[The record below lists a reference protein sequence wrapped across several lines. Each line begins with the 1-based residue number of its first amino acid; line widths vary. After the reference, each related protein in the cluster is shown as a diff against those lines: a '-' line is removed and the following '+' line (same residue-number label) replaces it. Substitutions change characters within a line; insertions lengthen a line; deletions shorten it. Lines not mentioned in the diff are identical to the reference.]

1 MYKYVGY
8 PILKTIV
15 GYPIFLN
22 IKIYTGSLMVKTR
35 TEINQE
41 SNERRG
47 IVNKAFKLH
56 QSTVDA
62 IRSFADGSEK
72 SQAQLVSNAFN
83 GFYTPLPAGY
93 ENEEGEDISADIYIY
108 HPYSLETW
116 LIITNINDEYDEER
130 EINFYEINFEDMVNQ
145 FISQHLPGLHINH
158 LKVFYTPILGSGE
171 FYRPDFS
178 KLKQEIFK
186 ESVSFFFDLFHEMP
200 TLFRY
205 KNLQMVPMIEGSKEY
220 EKLTKLY

>member
-1 MYKYVGY
+1 
-8 PILKTIV
+8 
-15 GYPIFLN
+15 
-22 IKIYTGSLMVKTR
+22 MVKTR

-62 IRSFADGSEK
+62 IRSFADDSEK
-72 SQAQLVSNAFN
+72 SQAQLVTNAFD

-93 ENEEGEDISADIYIY
+93 ENQDGEDISSDIYIY
-108 HPYSLETW
+108 HPYGLETW
-116 LIITNINDEYDEER
+116 LVITNVRDDYNEDR
-130 EINFYEINFEDMVNQ
+130 EIDLDEIKFEDMVNH
-145 FISQHLPGLHINH
+145 FINQHLPGLHINNI
-158 LKVFYTPILGSGE
+158 KIFYTPILGSGE
-171 FYRPDFS
+171 FYRPNFS
-178 KLKQEIFK
+178 KLKQEMYK
-186 ESVSFFFDLFHEMP
+186 DSVSFFFDLFHEMP

-220 EKLTKLY
+220 EN

>member
-1 MYKYVGY
+1 
-8 PILKTIV
+8 
-15 GYPIFLN
+15 
-22 IKIYTGSLMVKTR
+22 MVKSR
-35 TEINQE
+35 NEINE
-41 SNERRG
+41 DSNKRRG
-47 IVNKAFKLH
+47 VINKAFKLH

-62 IRSFADGSEK
+62 IRNLADDSEK
-72 SQAQLVSNAFN
+72 SQAQLIANAFD

-93 ENEEGEDISADIYIY
+93 ENEDGNYISADIYIY

-116 LIITNINDEYDEER
+116 LIITNIEDEYDEER
-130 EINFYEINFEDMVNQ
+130 EINFYEINFENMVNY

-178 KLKQEIFK
+178 RLKQEMYK
-186 ESVSFFFDLFHEMP
+186 ESVSFFFNLFHEMP

-205 KNLQMVPMIEGSKEY
+205 KNLEMVSMSDDSKEY
-220 EKLTKLY
+220 KQLAKLY

>member
-1 MYKYVGY
+1 
-8 PILKTIV
+8 
-15 GYPIFLN
+15 
-22 IKIYTGSLMVKTR
+22 MVKTR
-35 TEINQE
+35 SEINQE

-56 QSTVDA
+56 ENTVNA
-62 IRSFADGSEK
+62 IRSLADDSEK
-72 SQAQLVSNAFN
+72 SQAQLITNAFD

-93 ENEEGEDISADIYIY
+93 EHEDGEDISSDIYIY
-108 HPYSLETW
+108 HPYRLETW
-116 LIITNINDEYDEER
+116 LIITNVRDDYDEDR
-130 EINFYEINFEDMVNQ
+130 EIDFYEINFEDMINH

-158 LKVFYTPILGSGE
+158 IKVFYTPILGSGE

-178 KLKQEIFK
+178 KLKQEMYK

-205 KNLQMVPMIEGSKEY
+205 KNLQMVYMLEDSKEY
-220 EKLTKLY
+220 GKLEKLY

>member
-1 MYKYVGY
+1 MLKFVGY
-8 PILKTIV
+8 PTFIDNKNERIL
-15 GYPIFLN
+15 
-22 IKIYTGSLMVKTR
+22 LMVKTR
-35 TEINQE
+35 AEINQE

-56 QSTVDA
+56 ENTVDA
-62 IRSFADGSEK
+62 IRSLADDSEK
-72 SQAQLVSNAFN
+72 SQAQLITNAFD

-93 ENEEGEDISADIYIY
+93 ENEDGEDISSDIYIY
-108 HPYSLETW
+108 HPYGLETW
-116 LIITNINDEYDEER
+116 LIITNVRDDYDEDR
-130 EINFYEINFEDMVNQ
+130 EIDFYEINFEDMVNH

-158 LKVFYTPILGSGE
+158 IKVFYTPILGSGE

-178 KLKQEIFK
+178 KLKQEMYK

-205 KNLQMVPMIEGSKEY
+205 KNLQMVHMLEDSKEY
-220 EKLTKLY
+220 EKLAKLY

>member
-1 MYKYVGY
+1 
-8 PILKTIV
+8 
-15 GYPIFLN
+15 
-22 IKIYTGSLMVKTR
+22 MVKTR

-62 IRSFADGSEK
+62 IRSFADDSEK
-72 SQAQLVSNAFN
+72 SQAQLVTNAFD

-93 ENEEGEDISADIYIY
+93 ENQDGEDISSDIYIY
-108 HPYSLETW
+108 HPYGLETW
-116 LIITNINDEYDEER
+116 LIITNVRDDYDEDR
-130 EINFYEINFEDMVNQ
+130 EIDLSEINFEDMVNH

-158 LKVFYTPILGSGE
+158 IKIFYTPVLGSGE
-171 FYRPDFS
+171 FYRPNFS
-178 KLKQEIFK
+178 KLKQEMYK
-186 ESVSFFFDLFHEMP
+186 DSVSFFFDLFHEMP

-205 KNLQMVPMIEGSKEY
+205 KSLHMVPMEIDSKEY
-220 EKLTKLY
+220 EKLAKLY

>member
-1 MYKYVGY
+1 
-8 PILKTIV
+8 
-15 GYPIFLN
+15 
-22 IKIYTGSLMVKTR
+22 MVKTR

-62 IRSFADGSEK
+62 IRSFADDSEK
-72 SQAQLVSNAFN
+72 SQAQLVTNAFD

-93 ENEEGEDISADIYIY
+93 ENQDGEDISSDIYIY
-108 HPYSLETW
+108 HPYGLETW
-116 LIITNINDEYDEER
+116 LVITNVRDDYNEDR
-130 EINFYEINFEDMVNQ
+130 EIDLDEIKFEDMVNH
-145 FISQHLPGLHINH
+145 FISQHLPGLHINNI
-158 LKVFYTPILGSGE
+158 KIFYTPILGSGE
-171 FYRPDFS
+171 FYRPNFS
-178 KLKQEIFK
+178 KLKQEMYK
-186 ESVSFFFDLFHEMP
+186 DSVSFFFDLFHEMP